1 MNLRRLSMIRLND
14 FCQQLRTKLHGL
26 RRNLEKSMGEL
37 GGRCLDYPHT
47 GGTVGGILDWF
58 RREVQQLPSTFTES
72 NKNIAC
78 FIVVGVLKM
87 LAEVACEHLPEL
99 WRLVVSSDASL
110 LHEIPKGIGK
120 IVGKVVRRWWTQ
132 HGLPY
137 CMQLLKEDNEV
148 SFVPL
153 PLF

>member
-1 MNLRRLSMIRLND
+1 MISANSFVQNCMAFAGIWRNPWASLVGDALITHIQVGLS
-14 FCQQLRTKLHGL
+14 
-26 RRNLEKSMGEL
+26 
-37 GGRCLDYPHT
+37 
-47 GGTVGGILDWF
+47 
-58 RREVQQLPSTFTES
+58 EVQELPSTFTES

-110 LHEIPKGIGK
+110 LHEIPKDIGK